1 MGRPPCCDKSN
12 VKRGL
17 WTAEEDAKILA
28 YVSSHGIGNWT
39 LVPKKAGLNRCGKS
53 CRLRWTNY
61 LRPDLKHDDFTPQ
74 EEQLIINLHKAV
86 GSRWSLIARQ
96 LPGRTDNDVKNYW
109 NTKLK
114 KKLSKM
120 GIDPI
125 THKSFSQ
132 ILSEYGNIRGISNN
146 NGNHVASFNKNFNS
160 TLVSKPE
167 QPSSSVLTGPSS
179 SNVILKPPIEQ
190 VHENSF
196 INNSHSW
203 EFLPQFQVT
212 NHDILK
218 PYLFNEV
225 SSSSSSSCSST
236 ATQLNSPQSYTC
248 QESQPP
254 LTPSS
259 SCFWSEFLVNDPV
272 ISADFH
278 HLQQQQQ
285 HQDSHGV
292 LSSTSISTQNN
303 IFHGKFTSGNGDFGP
318 YDHGVMNGNQTNSYA
333 DASSSSASSFVDG
346 ILDKDREMGSQFPQ
360 LLDPSFDY

>member
-1 MGRPPCCDKSN
+1 M
-12 VKRGL
+12 L
-17 WTAEEDAKILA
+17 L
-28 YVSSHGIGNWT
+28 
-39 LVPKKAGLNRCGKS
+39 
-53 CRLRWTNY
+53 
-61 LRPDLKHDDFTPQ
+61 
-74 EEQLIINLHKAV
+74 
-86 GSRWSLIARQ
+86 
-96 LPGRTDNDVKNYW
+96 
-109 NTKLK
+109 
-114 KKLSKM
+114 LS
-120 GIDPI
+120 I
-125 THKSFSQ
+125 
-132 ILSEYGNIRGISNN
+132 
-146 NGNHVASFNKNFNS
+146 KNFNS

-285 HQDSHGV
+285 HQDSLGCYHRHRFRHRIIY
-292 LSSTSISTQNN
+292 S
-303 IFHGKFTSGNGDFGP
+303 
-318 YDHGVMNGNQTNSYA
+318 M
-333 DASSSSASSFVDG
+333 ASSLVG
-346 ILDKDREMGSQFPQ
+346 MVILDRTIME
-360 LLDPSFDY
+360 